1 MWHFRMKCV
10 VDDTSGG
17 GRASGVRYS
26 PLFHVGMRKP
36 QSKTRLISW
45 LSRVGSLAKF
55 SRNGKVHW
63 IRQNQAIAKV
73 PASCSYVWPNDLKP
87 PCELFLDV
95 ARVTALPRALFRP

>member
-45 LSRVGSLAKF
+45 LSRE
-55 SRNGKVHW
+55 
-63 IRQNQAIAKV
+63 IQ
-73 PASCSYVWPNDLKP
+73 
-87 PCELFLDV
+87 
-95 ARVTALPRALFRP
+95 